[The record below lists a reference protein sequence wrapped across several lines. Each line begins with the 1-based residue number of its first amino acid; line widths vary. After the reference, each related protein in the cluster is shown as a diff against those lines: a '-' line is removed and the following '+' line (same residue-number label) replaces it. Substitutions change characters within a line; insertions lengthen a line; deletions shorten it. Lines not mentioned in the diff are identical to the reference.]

1 MSVQTEYQG
10 EFVSGTG
17 NPDNRV
23 NEVTADRVAIL
34 RNFIV
39 GYDDRLKS
47 AVGVIIRD
55 PDHDFDC
62 KYAGNTVA
70 LTDGMG
76 VAYGYCAFSKAT
88 VFDILPPAVEQYHL
102 IYLEI
107 DKSVIPN
114 ACAVKIR
121 NNQSSPYFDNAFRQ
135 DVLST
140 VKTGVFQL
148 PLWRVHITNTGI
160 RSVTDLRQTLHD
172 NICRVYQSNTS
183 RIVRRKIEN
192 GATCMTQQAND
203 DSTKIA

>member
-1 MSVQTEYQG
+1 M
-10 EFVSGTG
+10 
-17 NPDNRV
+17 
-23 NEVTADRVAIL
+23 VAMT
-34 RNFIV
+34 
-39 GYDDRLKS
+39 Y
-47 AVGVIIRD
+47 
-55 PDHDFDC
+55 
-62 KYAGNTVA
+62 
-70 LTDGMG
+70 GM
-76 VAYGYCAFSKAT
+76 VDAYGYVAFSKVT
-88 VFDILPPAVEQYHL
+88 VFEILLPAEEQYYF

-107 DKSVIPN
+107 DKILIPN
-114 ACAVKIR
+114 ACSVKIR

-203 DSTKIA
+203 DSTKIASTIFVQAAINAELNK